1 MSIIGVDFGNLS
13 LLIGQAGKGGVDVI
27 LNDASNRQTATC
39 VSIQG
44 KQRFIG
50 DAAAAM
56 ARSNITNTI
65 TGMKMLVGRKF
76 DAPAVQ
82 KELKNYPFK
91 ADKTSTGGVGI
102 YVSYKDENILLPV
115 EHVMAMMI
123 VKAKEIAAKA
133 NNNINVADS
142 VLAVPFTFT
151 DAQRRGILRAC
162 DIAQLNVLKI
172 TNESSAIALSYGIF
186 KSAKKLFSETEPTHI
201 MFIDIG
207 YTGFCV
213 TIVDFIQENMKV
225 RATVTNDG
233 VSGRALDDLII
244 EYLAEMFQK
253 KTGINVRGNWKAL
266 LKLQVA
272 AEKAKK
278 TLSPNGVSEANVSV
292 ECLAEEKDLSVV
304 LTRDEFEARAQSIV
318 DKLEAPILQCL
329 QLAKLDFKD
338 IADVEIVGGTT
349 RVNIVKRRL
358 GEILK
363 LDPAAMSYG
372 LKTTMNSDEAVAR
385 GTALQCAMLS
395 SRMKVKPF
403 AIVDQLCYGVVAH
416 FDTVTAPTPAE
427 INSPGSDDSEAKE
440 DMQVKGT
447 SAAIY
452 TAGDE
457 IPHKPR
463 QLTFKRKTSDFVIT
477 LTYDEAATAVLP
489 EGEDKVIGKYTI
501 KIPNPPAA
509 GAPVPDV
516 RVTFNIDKHSCVY
529 IQSAQQLEEYTVT
542 ESVAP
547 AKDGEPMAEEG
558 KTPET
563 VTKKKFKKIDLEIVS
578 DVFGITKEGLKEC
591 LELEAAMANE
601 DRVIIETAD
610 KRNELESYIYSMRD
624 KLDLS
629 LKEFSTVADRDN
641 LKKLMDVSEDWLYND
656 GFDSTKAE
664 YIKKL
669 DELKGLGNPIENR
682 FADFEARPAAI
693 EALRKQLDLCKTF
706 VANYDDSHSH
716 ITEEEREKIRAV
728 IHATTSWMFDAQ
740 SHQADLP
747 HHAEPVLS
755 VAIITKKRNELFAV
769 SNPIMTKPKPAPA
782 ATPAANDTKTKSEES
797 SSKDGTPM
805 EQEED
810 APESSTPKEEEKMEV

>member
-1 MSIIGVDFGNLS
+1 
-13 LLIGQAGKGGVDVI
+13 
-27 LNDASNRQTATC
+27 
-39 VSIQG
+39 
-44 KQRFIG
+44 
-50 DAAAAM
+50 
-56 ARSNITNTI
+56 
-65 TGMKMLVGRKF
+65 MLVGRKF
-76 DAPAVQ
+76 DTPAVQ

-91 ADKTSTGGVGI
+91 AGKTSTGGIGV
-102 YVSYKDENILLPV
+102 YVNYKDENILLPV

-151 DAQRRGILRAC
+151 DAQRRGILRVC
-162 DIAQLNVLKI
+162 DIAQLNVLKV

-225 RATVTNDG
+225 KATVTSSE
-233 VSGRALDDLII
+233 VSGRALDDTII
-244 EYLAEMFQK
+244 EYLAETFQK
-253 KTGINVRGNWKAL
+253 KTGIDVRGNWKAL

-292 ECLAEEKDLSVV
+292 ECLAEEKDLSVM
-304 LTRDEFEARAQSIV
+304 LSRDEFEARAKPIV
-318 DKLEAPILQCL
+318 DKLEAPILKCL
-329 QLAKLDFKD
+329 QMAGLDFKD

-349 RVNIVKRRL
+349 RVNIVKRRM

-403 AIVDQLCYGVVAH
+403 VIVDQLCYGVVAH
-416 FDTVTAPTPAE
+416 FETVAAQAASEVNSGAE
-427 INSPGSDDSEAKE
+427 DSDAKE
-440 DMQVKGT
+440 EVQMKGS

-463 QLTFKRKTSDFVIT
+463 QLTFKRKTADFVIT
-477 LTYDEAATAVLP
+477 LTYDDAATAVLP

-501 KIPNPPAA
+501 KVPTPVA

-529 IQSAQQLEEYTVT
+529 IQSAQQLEEYTVQ
-542 ESVAP
+542 EPVAP

-558 KTPET
+558 KPVET
-563 VTKKKFKKIDLEIVS
+563 VTKKKFKKIDLEVVS
-578 DVFGITKEGLKEC
+578 DVFGITKDGLKEC

-601 DRVIIETAD
+601 DRIIIETAD

-624 KLDLS
+624 KLDMS
-629 LKEFSTVADRDN
+629 LKDFATPADREK
-641 LKKLMDVSEDWLYND
+641 LKKLMDSTEDWLYND

-664 YIKKL
+664 YTKKI

-682 FADFEARPAAI
+682 FADFEDRPAAL
-693 EALRKQLDLCKTF
+693 EALRKQLDLCKVCKNISF
-706 VANYDDSHSH
+706 
-716 ITEEEREKIRAV
+716 
-728 IHATTSWMFDAQ
+728 MFY
-740 SHQADLP
+740 
-747 HHAEPVLS
+747 
-755 VAIITKKRNELFAV
+755 
-769 SNPIMTKPKPAPA
+769 
-782 ATPAANDTKTKSEES
+782 KTYIE
-797 SSKDGTPM
+797 
-805 EQEED
+805 
-810 APESSTPKEEEKMEV
+810 